1 LGLENV
7 IRFLGPVP
15 EEDLPALYA
24 GAALFVFP
32 SLYEGFGLPALEAM
46 ACGVPVVC
54 SNISSLLEV
63 CGDATLYFDP
73 TDVKAIAQALGR
85 ALAAPDLQ
93 AELRERG
100 LARAAQFSWERTA
113 QETLRLYREVL
124 K

>member
-1 LGLENV
+1 
-7 IRFLGPVP
+7 
-15 EEDLPALYA
+15 
-24 GAALFVFP
+24 
-32 SLYEGFGLPALEAM
+32 M

-54 SNISSLLEV
+54 SNTSSLLEV